1 MVEKSQKKRGEK
13 MTIGEMFIEYRAKHN
28 LSQREFAKIM
38 GMSASN
44 VSRIEVGKNKPHK
57 AKEMNYKIKIQNLE
71 KGEK

>member
-1 MVEKSQKKRGEK
+1 

-38 GMSASN
+38 GMTASN
-44 VSRIEVGKNKPHK
+44 VSRIEVAKNKPHK
-57 AKEMNYKIKIQNLE
+57 AKELSYKIKIQNLE